1 MDDVVRASLLAAGD
15 ERAAFEVFNVG
26 SGTGSSVRELAEH
39 LGRRLGRDIPVEPS
53 QRYRVGDYR
62 HLVLDITK
70 LRALGF
76 EPAVSLAEGL
86 DHFVHGLDGAR
97 MTGVLGRL

>member
-26 SGTGSSVRELAEH
+26 SGTGRSVRELAEH
-39 LGRRLGRDIPVEPS
+39 LGRRLGRDVAVEPS

-62 HLVLDITK
+62 HLVLDITR

-86 DHFVHGLDGAR
+86 DHFVRGLDSAG
-97 MTGVLGRL
+97 MGSVLGRI